1 VGFPIA
7 YSYDNYFSSQQ
18 NFRWTKMTV
27 LKIAIIGG
35 TGPQGKGLGYRF
47 AKAGHHVALG
57 SRLPDRAASAAD
69 ELASRMPASAS
80 IRGTDNASAAN
91 DADVVV
97 LAIPFNGHRQLL
109 LDLRPHLDGKIVVSC
124 VNPLGFDQLGPFG
137 IQVEEGSAAEQA
149 AALLPDSK
157 IVGAFHHLSAVSLL
171 GDAEL
176 LVNDDVLVCSDDAEA
191 RQIIVELARSITGKP
206 GIVAAGGL
214 RLARYLEPFT
224 AVLISINKQYKTH
237 AGVLIS
243 GLPDLN

>member
-1 VGFPIA
+1 
-7 YSYDNYFSSQQ
+7 
-18 NFRWTKMTV
+18 MTV

-124 VNPLGFDQLGPFG
+124 VNPLGFDGRGPFG
-137 IQVEEGSAAEQA
+137 LEVEEGSAAEQA
-149 AALLPDSK
+149 AALLPESR
-157 IVGAFHHLSAVSLL
+157 IVAAFHHLSAIFLL
-171 GDAEL
+171 GDAETL
-176 LVNDDVLVCSDDAEA
+176 TSEDVLVCSDDPEA
-191 RQIIVELARSITGKP
+191 RQIVVELARSITGKP
-206 GIVAAGGL
+206 GIVAGGL

-224 AVLISINKQYKTH
+224 AVLISINKKYKTH